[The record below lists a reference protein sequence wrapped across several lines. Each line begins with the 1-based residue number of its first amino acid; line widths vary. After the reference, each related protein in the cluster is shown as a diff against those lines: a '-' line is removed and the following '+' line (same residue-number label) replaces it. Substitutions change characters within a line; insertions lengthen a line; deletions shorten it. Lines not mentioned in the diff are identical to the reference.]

1 MPTIKILC
9 SDSAFQLQ
17 AESLASRLNLPLLDS
32 LENELNCGHTKVA
45 DYFLEYASNGL
56 SLRSTIRG
64 DHGPIRCDFTSGAN
78 THRRKYGGGNGQAIA
93 KAIGVSGKFIP
104 KVLDLTAGMG
114 GDSFVLATLGCQMLL
129 LERNIIVHSLLD
141 DGLQRADVAGTADS
155 ELAAIIGRI
164 ELLQA
169 DAIAYLSGLPPE
181 PCSDII
187 YLDPM
192 FPERKK
198 SAKVKKEMQ
207 AFHGIVGADQ
217 DASEL
222 LDLALSRA
230 RYRVVVKRSG
240 AAGFLGDRAPSY
252 SLEGKSTRFDVYAR
266 QKLPS

>member
-9 SDSAFQLQ
+9 SDAASQSE
-17 AESLASRLNLPLLDS
+17 AEALADRLNLPLIDS
-32 LENELNCGHTKVA
+32 LQVELNVTQAASV
-45 DYFLEYASNGL
+45 DYYLEYASDGL
-56 SLRSTIRG
+56 CLKPAISG
-64 DHGPIRCDFTSGAN
+64 DHGPIRCDFTRGASA
-78 THRRKYGGGNGQAIA
+78 HRRKHGGGNGQAIA
-93 KAIGVSGKFIP
+93 KAVGISGKFTP

-114 GDSFVLATLGCQMLL
+114 ADSFVLATLGCQMLL
-129 LERNIIVHSLLD
+129 LERNAIVHSLLH
-141 DGLQRADVAGTADS
+141 DGLQRASAAGLEDN
-155 ELAAIIGRI
+155 ELAAIIARI
-164 ELLQA
+164 SLLQG
-169 DAIAYLSGLPPE
+169 DAKAYLGALPAE

-207 AFHGIVGADQ
+207 VFHGIVGADD

-222 LDLALSRA
+222 LELALARA

-240 AAGFLGDRAPSY
+240 AAGYLSGRAPSY

-266 QKLPS
+266 QKLPR